1 MELSNAI
8 KETINQFGTNVL
20 PTRQFVN
27 LLDDIGGF
35 KDEPAASKKV
45 MKGLLD
51 SGFGELLYKLSEE
64 RDGNW
69 QNSVRK
75 CVGNYAA
82 KSGYKDELINKV
94 AAQLLYSVGLI
105 DELPNKDNSAQTTTT
120 TTPKHRIK
128 DPKELLYTLK
138 QEYITALS
146 ELLTIT
152 TDEYGH
158 KYGYYS
164 TEANTQLYVI
174 DAKIRLIA
182 KEVGESNIDS
192 WLKVEKSTVEN
203 KNRPT
208 PAQLKQAL
216 DDLMSTLERDYK
228 ALMEKSHIVEDDE
241 FGLKSAK
248 FVPNAV
254 SDLRLIERKII
265 IIGNRRKE
273 DRQFWIDKTKSD
285 FLASKS
291 SPASARNGVLDQLK
305 NDYLSQLSE
314 LDRSTKS
321 HEIDFADTALK
332 DTRRKIINLGG
343 LLGKNME
350 QWCDSQNDKL
360 SKERELRAA
369 KRKNRNVI
377 ISAVAGV
384 ALIIGGW
391 QGISYTSSADARA
404 AYETTMASANSEYA
418 QGNYVVALDLFQK
431 AENDYNASYSAAS
444 YKGDAHTKAVETTD
458 KILTDWEA
466 EVRPLLQSKKIAQAK
481 LLTLA
486 LPANLVLEG
495 NSEQNF
501 KSLSEQ
507 IDNNLAIRASEIV
520 DELLNDIY
528 THQGKLS
535 ESGKSELDEMI
546 KVVPD
551 NYWLNF
557 IKEKVK

>member
-8 KETINQFGTNVL
+8 KDIISRFGTKVL

-27 LLDDIGGF
+27 LLDDVGGF

-51 SGFGELLYKLSEE
+51 SGFGELLYRLSEKK
-64 RDGNW
+64 DGNW
-69 QNSVRK
+69 QNSIRK
-75 CVGNYAA
+75 SVGDYAA
-82 KSGYKDELINKV
+82 KSGYKDELINRI

-105 DELPNKDNSAQTTTT
+105 DELPKIENSAKAKS
-120 TTPKHRIK
+120 TTPKQRIK
-128 DPKELLYTLK
+128 DSKELLYALK

-164 TEANTQLYVI
+164 TEANTRLYVI

-182 KEVGESNIDS
+182 KEVGDTNIDS
-192 WLKVEKSTVEN
+192 WLKVEKSKVEN

-208 PAQLKQAL
+208 PAQLRQAL
-216 DDLMSTLERDYK
+216 DDLMSTLDRDYK
-228 ALMEKSHIVEDDE
+228 ALMEKGHIVEDDE

-248 FVPNAV
+248 FAPNVV
-254 SDLRLIERKII
+254 SDLRSIERKII
-265 IIGNRRKE
+265 IIGNKRKE
-273 DRQFWIDKTKSD
+273 DRQSWIDKTKSD

-305 NDYLSQLSE
+305 NDYLSRLSE

-321 HEIDFADTALK
+321 GDIDFSDSTLK
-332 DTRRKIINLGG
+332 DTRRKLINLGS

-350 QWCDSQNDKL
+350 QWCNTENDKL
-360 SKERELRAA
+360 SKDREARAS
-369 KRKNRNVI
+369 KRKKRNTIV
-377 ISAVAGV
+377 SAVAGV
-384 ALIIGGW
+384 ALLIGGW

-404 AYETTMASANSEYA
+404 AYETTMASAKAEYA
-418 QGNYVVALDLFQK
+418 QGDYIAALDLFQK
-431 AENDYNASYSAAS
+431 AENDYDASYSSSS
-444 YKGDAHTKAVETTD
+444 YKGEAHAKAVETSD
-458 KILTDWEA
+458 KIIANWE
-466 EVRPLLQSKKIAQAK
+466 EKVSPLLQSKKVAQAK

-495 NSEQNF
+495 NSEQTF

-507 IDNNLAIRASEIV
+507 IDSDLATRTTEMV

-535 ESGKSELDEMI
+535 EAGKAELDEMI

-557 IKEKVK
+557 IKEKAK

>member
-8 KETINQFGTNVL
+8 KDIISRFGTKVL

-27 LLDDIGGF
+27 LLDDVGGF

-51 SGFGELLYKLSEE
+51 SGFGELLYRLSEKK
-64 RDGNW
+64 DGNW
-69 QNSVRK
+69 QNSIRK
-75 CVGNYAA
+75 SVGDYAA
-82 KSGYKDELINKV
+82 KSGYKDELINRI

-105 DELPNKDNSAQTTTT
+105 DELPKIENSAKAKT
-120 TTPKHRIK
+120 TTPKQRIK
-128 DPKELLYTLK
+128 DSKELLYALK

-164 TEANTQLYVI
+164 TEANTRLYVI

-182 KEVGESNIDS
+182 KEVGDTNIDS
-192 WLKVEKSTVEN
+192 WLKVEKSKVEY

-208 PAQLKQAL
+208 PAQLRQAL

-228 ALMEKSHIVEDDE
+228 ALMEKGHIVEDDE

-248 FVPNAV
+248 FAPNVV
-254 SDLRLIERKII
+254 SDLRSIERKII
-265 IIGNRRKE
+265 IIGNKRKE
-273 DRQFWIDKTKSD
+273 DRQSWIDKTKSD

-305 NDYLSQLSE
+305 NDYLSRLSK

-321 HEIDFADTALK
+321 GDIDFSDSTLK
-332 DTRRKIINLGG
+332 DTRRKLINLGS

-350 QWCDSQNDKL
+350 RWCDTENDKL
-360 SKERELRAA
+360 LKDREVRAS
-369 KRKNRNVI
+369 KRKKRNTIV
-377 ISAVAGV
+377 SAVAGV
-384 ALIIGGW
+384 ALLIGGW

-404 AYETTMASANSEYA
+404 AYEATMASAKAEYA
-418 QGNYVVALDLFQK
+418 QGDYIAALDLFQK
-431 AENDYNASYSAAS
+431 AENDYDASYSSSS
-444 YKGDAHTKAVETTD
+444 YKGEAHAKAVETSD
-458 KILTDWEA
+458 KIIANWE
-466 EVRPLLQSKKIAQAK
+466 EKVSPLLQSKKVAQAK

-495 NSEQNF
+495 NSEQTF

-507 IDNNLAIRASEIV
+507 IDSDLATRTTEMV

-535 ESGKSELDEMI
+535 EAGKAELDEMI

-557 IKEKVK
+557 IKEKAK

>member
-8 KETINQFGTNVL
+8 KDIISRFGTQVL

-51 SGFGELLYKLSEE
+51 SGFGELLYRLSEKK
-64 RDGNW
+64 DGNW
-69 QNSVRK
+69 QNSIRKSVRD
-75 CVGNYAA
+75 YAA
-82 KSGYKDELINKV
+82 KSGYKDELINRI

-105 DELPNKDNSAQTTTT
+105 DELPKIENSAKENS
-120 TTPKHRIK
+120 TTPKQRIK

-146 ELLTIT
+146 ELLIIT

-164 TEANTQLYVI
+164 TEANTRLYVI

-182 KEVGESNIDS
+182 KEVGDTNIDS
-192 WLKVEKSTVEN
+192 WLKAEKSKVEN

-208 PAQLKQAL
+208 PAQLRQAL
-216 DDLMSTLERDYK
+216 DDLMSTLERDFK
-228 ALMEKSHIVEDDE
+228 ALMEKGHIVEDDE

-248 FVPNAV
+248 FAPNVV
-254 SDLRLIERKII
+254 SDLRSIERRII
-265 IIGNRRKE
+265 IIGNKRKE
-273 DRQFWIDKTKSD
+273 DRQSWIDKTKSD

-291 SPASARNGVLDQLK
+291 SPASARYGVLDQLK
-305 NDYLSQLSE
+305 NDYLSRLSE
-314 LDRSTKS
+314 LDHSTKS
-321 HEIDFADTALK
+321 GDIDFSDSTLK
-332 DTRRKIINLGG
+332 DTRRKLINLGS

-350 QWCDSQNDKL
+350 QWCDTENDKL
-360 SKERELRAA
+360 SKDREIGAS
-369 KRKNRNVI
+369 KRKKRNTIV
-377 ISAVAGV
+377 SAVAGV
-384 ALIIGGW
+384 ALLIGGW

-404 AYETTMASANSEYA
+404 AYEATMASAKAEYA
-418 QGNYVVALDLFQK
+418 QGDYIAALDLFQK
-431 AENDYNASYSAAS
+431 AENDYDASYSSSS
-444 YKGDAHTKAVETTD
+444 YKREAHAKAVEASD
-458 KILTDWEA
+458 KIIANWE
-466 EVRPLLQSKKIAQAK
+466 EKVSPLLQSKKFAQAK

-495 NSEQNF
+495 NSEQTF

-507 IDNNLAIRASEIV
+507 IDSNLATRTTEMV

-535 ESGKSELDEMI
+535 EARKAELDEMI

-557 IKEKVK
+557 IKEKAK

>member
-8 KETINQFGTNVL
+8 KDIISRFGTKIL

-27 LLDDIGGF
+27 LLDDVGGF

-51 SGFGELLYKLSEE
+51 SGFGELLYRLSEKK
-64 RDGNW
+64 DGNW
-69 QNSVRK
+69 QNSIRK
-75 CVGNYAA
+75 SVGDYAA
-82 KSGYKDELINKV
+82 KSGYKDELINRI

-105 DELPNKDNSAQTTTT
+105 DELPKIENSAKTKS
-120 TTPKHRIK
+120 TTPKQRIK
-128 DPKELLYTLK
+128 DPKELLYALK

-146 ELLTIT
+146 ELITIT

-164 TEANTQLYVI
+164 TEANTRLYVI

-182 KEVGESNIDS
+182 KEVEDTNIDS
-192 WLKVEKSTVEN
+192 WLKVEKSKVEN

-228 ALMEKSHIVEDDE
+228 ALMEKGHIVEDDE

-248 FVPNAV
+248 FTPNVV
-254 SDLRLIERKII
+254 SDLRSVEKKII
-265 IIGNRRKE
+265 VIGNKRKE
-273 DRQFWIDKTKSD
+273 NRQSWIDKTKSD

-305 NDYLSQLSE
+305 NDYLSRLSE

-321 HEIDFADTALK
+321 GEIDFSDSTLK
-332 DTRRKIINLGG
+332 DTRRKLINLGS

-350 QWCDSQNDKL
+350 QWCNAENDKL
-360 SKERELRAA
+360 SRDREVRAS
-369 KRKNRNVI
+369 KRKKRNVVV
-377 ISAVAGV
+377 SAVAGV
-384 ALIIGGW
+384 ALLIGGW

-404 AYETTMASANSEYA
+404 AYETTMASAKAEYA
-418 QGNYVVALDLFQK
+418 QGNYTAALDLFLK
-431 AENDYNASYSAAS
+431 AENDYDASYSSSS
-444 YKGDAHTKAVETTD
+444 YKGEAHAKAVETSD
-458 KILTDWEA
+458 KIIANWE
-466 EVRPLLQSKKIAQAK
+466 EKVRPLLQSKKVAQAK
-481 LLTLA
+481 ALTLA
-486 LPANLVLEG
+486 LPTNLVLDG
-495 NSEQNF
+495 NSEQVF
-501 KSLSEQ
+501 KSISEQ
-507 IDNNLAIRASEIV
+507 IDSDLATRTTEMV
-520 DELLNDIY
+520 NELLNDIY

-535 ESGKSELDEMI
+535 EAGKAELDEMI

-557 IKEKVK
+557 IKEKTK

>member
-8 KETINQFGTNVL
+8 KDIIDRFGTKVL

-27 LLDDIGGF
+27 LLDDVGGF

-51 SGFGELLYKLSEE
+51 SGFGDLLYKLSEKK
-64 RDGNW
+64 DGNW

-75 CVGNYAA
+75 CVGDYAT
-82 KSGYKDELINKV
+82 KSGYKDELINKI

-105 DELPNKDNSAQTTTT
+105 DELPKIDNSVQNKS

-128 DPKELLYTLK
+128 DPKELLYSLK
-138 QEYITALS
+138 QEYMTALS

-164 TEANTQLYVI
+164 TVANTRLYVI

-192 WLKVEKSTVEN
+192 WLKIEKSKVEN

-228 ALMEKSHIVEDDE
+228 ALMEKGHIIEDDE

-248 FVPNAV
+248 FAPNAV
-254 SDLRLIERKII
+254 ADLRSIENKII
-265 IIGNRRKE
+265 IIGNKRKE
-273 DRQFWIDKTKSD
+273 DRQSWIDKTKSD

-291 SPASARNGVLDQLK
+291 SPISARNGVLDQLK
-305 NDYLSQLSE
+305 NDYLSRLSE
-314 LDRSTKS
+314 LDSITKS
-321 HEIDFADTALK
+321 GEIDFSDTALK
-332 DTRRKIINLGG
+332 DTRRKLINLGS

-350 QWCDSQNDKL
+350 QWCNSENDKL

-369 KRKNRNVI
+369 KRKKRNVI
-377 ISAVAGV
+377 VSAVAGV
-384 ALIIGGW
+384 ALLIGGW

-404 AYETTMASANSEYA
+404 AYESTMASANSEYS
-418 QGNYVVALDLFQK
+418 QGNYVAALDLFQK
-431 AENDYNASYSAAS
+431 AENDYNASYSAS
-444 YKGDAHTKAVETTD
+444 IYKGDAHARAVETTD

-466 EVRPLLQSKKIAQAK
+466 KVRPLLQSKKVAQAK

-507 IDNNLAIRASEIV
+507 IDNDLAIRTSEIV

-557 IKEKVK
+557 IKEKAK

>member
-8 KETINQFGTNVL
+8 KDIISRFGTKVL

-51 SGFGELLYKLSEE
+51 SGFGELLYKLSEK

-75 CVGNYAA
+75 CVGDYAA
-82 KSGYKDELINKV
+82 KSGYKDELINKIAV
-94 AAQLLYSVGLI
+94 QLLYSVGLI
-105 DELPNKDNSAQTTTT
+105 DELPKMENSVQNRP

-128 DPKELLYTLK
+128 DPKELLYALK

-164 TEANTQLYVI
+164 TEANTRLYVI

-192 WLKVEKSTVEN
+192 WLTVEKSKVEQ

-228 ALMEKSHIVEDDE
+228 ALMEKGHIIEDDE

-248 FVPNAV
+248 FAPNVV
-254 SDLRLIERKII
+254 SDLRSIEKKII
-265 IIGNRRKE
+265 IIGNKRKE
-273 DRQFWIDKTKSD
+273 DRQSWIDKTKSD

-305 NDYLSQLSE
+305 NDYLSRLSE
-314 LDRSTKS
+314 LDHTIKS
-321 HEIDFADTALK
+321 GEIDFSDTALK
-332 DTRRKIINLGG
+332 DTRRKLINLGS

-350 QWCDSQNDKL
+350 QWCDNENDKL
-360 SKERELRAA
+360 SKERELRAS
-369 KRKNRNVI
+369 KRKKRNTIV
-377 ISAVAGV
+377 SAVAGV
-384 ALIIGGW
+384 ALLIGGW
-391 QGISYTSSADARA
+391 QGISYTSSADARE
-404 AYETTMASANSEYA
+404 AYETTMASANAEFA
-418 QGNYVVALDLFQK
+418 HGNYVAALDLFQK
-431 AENDYNASYSAAS
+431 AENDYDASYSSSS
-444 YKGDAHTKAVETTD
+444 YKAEAHAKAVETSD
-458 KILTDWEA
+458 KIIANWE
-466 EVRPLLQSKKIAQAK
+466 EKVRPLLQSKKVAQAK
-481 LLTLA
+481 TLTLA
-486 LPANLVLEG
+486 LPANLVLDG
-495 NSEQNF
+495 NSEQVF

-507 IDNNLAIRASEIV
+507 IDTDLATRTTEIV

-528 THQGKLS
+528 THQGTLS
-535 ESGKSELDEMI
+535 EAGKSELDEMI

-557 IKEKVK
+557 IKEKAK

>member
-8 KETINQFGTNVL
+8 KDIISRFGTKVL

-27 LLDDIGGF
+27 LLDDVGGF

-51 SGFGELLYKLSEE
+51 SGFGELLYRLSEKK
-64 RDGNW
+64 DGNW
-69 QNSVRK
+69 QNSIRKSVRD
-75 CVGNYAA
+75 YAA
-82 KSGYKDELINKV
+82 KSGYKDELINRI

-105 DELPNKDNSAQTTTT
+105 DELPKIENSAKAKS
-120 TTPKHRIK
+120 TTPKQRIK
-128 DPKELLYTLK
+128 DSKELLYALK

-164 TEANTQLYVI
+164 TEANTRLYVI

-182 KEVGESNIDS
+182 KEVGDTNIDS
-192 WLKVEKSTVEN
+192 WLKAEKSKVEN

-208 PAQLKQAL
+208 PAQLRQAL

-228 ALMEKSHIVEDDE
+228 ALMEKGHIVEDDE

-248 FVPNAV
+248 FAPNVV
-254 SDLRLIERKII
+254 SDLRSIESKII
-265 IIGNRRKE
+265 IIGNKRKE
-273 DRQFWIDKTKSD
+273 DRQSWIDKTKSD

-305 NDYLSQLSE
+305 NDYLSRLSE

-321 HEIDFADTALK
+321 GDIDFSDSTLK
-332 DTRRKIINLGG
+332 DTRRKLINLGS

-350 QWCDSQNDKL
+350 QWCNAENNKL
-360 SKERELRAA
+360 SKDREVRAS
-369 KRKNRNVI
+369 KRKKRNTIV
-377 ISAVAGV
+377 SAVAGV
-384 ALIIGGW
+384 ALLIGGW
-391 QGISYTSSADARA
+391 QGISYTSSAGARA
-404 AYETTMASANSEYA
+404 AYEATMASAKAEYT
-418 QGNYVVALDLFQK
+418 QGNYIAALDLFQK
-431 AENDYNASYSAAS
+431 AENDYDASYSSSS
-444 YKGDAHTKAVETTD
+444 YKGEAHAKAVETSD
-458 KILTDWEA
+458 KIIANWE
-466 EVRPLLQSKKIAQAK
+466 EKVRPLLQSKKVAQAK
-481 LLTLA
+481 VLTLA
-486 LPANLVLEG
+486 LPANLVIEG
-495 NSEQNF
+495 NSEQTF

-507 IDNNLAIRASEIV
+507 IDSDLATRTTEMV

-535 ESGKSELDEMI
+535 EAGKAELDEMI

-557 IKEKVK
+557 IKEKAK

>member
-8 KETINQFGTNVL
+8 KDIINRFGTKVL

-27 LLDDIGGF
+27 LLDDVGGF

-51 SGFGELLYKLSEE
+51 SGFGELLYRLSEKK
-64 RDGNW
+64 DGNW
-69 QNSVRK
+69 QNSIRK
-75 CVGNYAA
+75 SVGDYAA
-82 KSGYKDELINKV
+82 KSGYKDELINRI

-105 DELPNKDNSAQTTTT
+105 DELPKIENSAKTKS
-120 TTPKHRIK
+120 TTPKQRIK
-128 DPKELLYTLK
+128 DPKELLYALK

-164 TEANTQLYVI
+164 TEANTRLYVI

-182 KEVGESNIDS
+182 KEVGDTNIDS
-192 WLKVEKSTVEN
+192 WLKVEKSKVEN

-228 ALMEKSHIVEDDE
+228 ALMEKGHIVEDDE

-248 FVPNAV
+248 FAPNVV
-254 SDLRLIERKII
+254 SDLRSVEKKII
-265 IIGNRRKE
+265 IIGNKRKE
-273 DRQFWIDKTKSD
+273 NRQSWIDKTKSD

-305 NDYLSQLSE
+305 NDYLSRLSE

-321 HEIDFADTALK
+321 GEIDFSDSTLK
-332 DTRRKIINLGG
+332 DTRRKLINLGS

-350 QWCDSQNDKL
+350 QWCNAENDKL
-360 SKERELRAA
+360 SKERELRAS
-369 KRKNRNVI
+369 KRKKKNVI
-377 ISAVAGV
+377 VSAVAGV
-384 ALIIGGW
+384 ALLIGGW
-391 QGISYTSSADARA
+391 QGVSYTSSADAREV
-404 AYETTMASANSEYA
+404 YETTMASANAEYA
-418 QGNYVVALDLFQK
+418 QGNYIAALNLFQK
-431 AENDYNASYSAAS
+431 AENDYNASYSASS
-444 YKGDAHTKAVETTD
+444 YKGEAHAKAVETSD
-458 KILTDWEA
+458 KIIANWE
-466 EVRPLLQSKKIAQAK
+466 EKVRPLLQSKKVAQAK
-481 LLTLA
+481 ALTLA
-486 LPANLVLEG
+486 LPTNLVLDG
-495 NSEQNF
+495 NSEQVF
-501 KSLSEQ
+501 KSISEQ
-507 IDNNLAIRASEIV
+507 IDSDLVTRTTEMV

-535 ESGKSELDEMI
+535 EAGKAELDEMI

-557 IKEKVK
+557 IKEKAK

>member
-1 MELSNAI
+1 MGLSNAI
-8 KETINQFGTNVL
+8 KDIITRFGTKVL

-27 LLDDIGGF
+27 LLDDVGGF

-51 SGFGELLYKLSEE
+51 SGFGELLYRLSEKK
-64 RDGNW
+64 DGNW
-69 QNSVRK
+69 QNSIRK
-75 CVGNYAA
+75 SVGDYAA
-82 KSGYKDELINKV
+82 QSGYKDELINRI

-105 DELPNKDNSAQTTTT
+105 DELPNIENSAKTKS
-120 TTPKHRIK
+120 TTPKQRIK
-128 DPKELLYTLK
+128 DPKELLYALK

-164 TEANTQLYVI
+164 TEANTRLYVI

-182 KEVGESNIDS
+182 KEVGDTNIDS
-192 WLKVEKSTVEN
+192 WLKVEKSKVEN

-208 PAQLKQAL
+208 PAQLRQAL

-228 ALMEKSHIVEDDE
+228 ALMEKGHIVEDDE

-248 FVPNAV
+248 FAPNVV
-254 SDLRLIERKII
+254 SDLRSIERKII
-265 IIGNRRKE
+265 IIGNKREE
-273 DRQFWIDKTKSD
+273 DRQTWIDKTKSD

-305 NDYLSQLSE
+305 NDYLSRLSE

-321 HEIDFADTALK
+321 GDIDLSDSTLK
-332 DTRRKIINLGG
+332 DTRRKLINLGL

-350 QWCDSQNDKL
+350 QWCNTENDKL
-360 SKERELRAA
+360 SKDREARAS
-369 KRKNRNVI
+369 KRKKRNTIV
-377 ISAVAGV
+377 SAVAGV
-384 ALIIGGW
+384 ALLIGSW

-404 AYETTMASANSEYA
+404 AYETTMASAKAEYA
-418 QGNYVVALDLFQK
+418 QGNYIAALDLFQK
-431 AENDYNASYSAAS
+431 AENNYDASYSS
-444 YKGDAHTKAVETTD
+444 SSFKGEAHAKAVETSD
-458 KILTDWEA
+458 KIIANWE
-466 EVRPLLQSKKIAQAK
+466 ENVRPLLQSKKVAQAK
-481 LLTLA
+481 TLTLA
-486 LPANLVLEG
+486 LPANLVLDG
-495 NSEQNF
+495 NSERTF

-507 IDNNLAIRASEIV
+507 IDSDLAARTIEIV

-535 ESGKSELDEMI
+535 EAGKAELDEML
-546 KVVPD
+546 KVVPN

-557 IKEKVK
+557 IKEKAK

>member
-1 MELSNAI
+1 MELNNAI
-8 KETINQFGTNVL
+8 KDIISRFGTKVL

-27 LLDDIGGF
+27 LLDDVGGF

-51 SGFGELLYKLSEE
+51 SGFGELLYRLSEKK
-64 RDGNW
+64 DGNW
-69 QNSVRK
+69 QNSIRK
-75 CVGNYAA
+75 SVGDYAA
-82 KSGYKDELINKV
+82 KSGYKDELINRI

-105 DELPNKDNSAQTTTT
+105 DELPKIENSAKTKS
-120 TTPKHRIK
+120 TTPKQRIK
-128 DPKELLYTLK
+128 DPKELLYALK

-164 TEANTQLYVI
+164 TEANTRLYVI

-182 KEVGESNIDS
+182 KEVGDTNIDS
-192 WLKVEKSTVEN
+192 WLRVEKSKVEN

-228 ALMEKSHIVEDDE
+228 ALMEKGHIVEDDE

-248 FVPNAV
+248 FAPNVV
-254 SDLRLIERKII
+254 SDLRSVEKKII
-265 IIGNRRKE
+265 IIGNKRKE
-273 DRQFWIDKTKSD
+273 NRQSWIDKTKSD

-291 SPASARNGVLDQLK
+291 SPVSARNGVLDQLK
-305 NDYLSQLSE
+305 NDYLSRLSE

-321 HEIDFADTALK
+321 GEIDFSDSTLK
-332 DTRRKIINLGG
+332 DTRRKLINLGS

-350 QWCDSQNDKL
+350 QWCNAENDKL
-360 SKERELRAA
+360 SKDREVRAS
-369 KRKNRNVI
+369 KRKKRNVVV
-377 ISAVAGV
+377 SAVAGV
-384 ALIIGGW
+384 ALLIGGW
-391 QGISYTSSADARA
+391 QGISYMSSADARA
-404 AYETTMASANSEYA
+404 AYETTMASAKAEYA
-418 QGNYVVALDLFQK
+418 QGNYIAALDLFQK
-431 AENDYNASYSAAS
+431 AENDYDASYSSSS
-444 YKGDAHTKAVETTD
+444 YKGEAHSKAVETSD
-458 KILTDWEA
+458 KIIANWE
-466 EVRPLLQSKKIAQAK
+466 EKVRPLLQSKKVAQAK
-481 LLTLA
+481 ALTLA
-486 LPANLVLEG
+486 LPANLVLDG
-495 NSEQNF
+495 NSEQVF
-501 KSLSEQ
+501 KSISEQ
-507 IDNNLAIRASEIV
+507 IDSDLATRTTEMV

-535 ESGKSELDEMI
+535 EAGKAELDEMI

-557 IKEKVK
+557 IKEKAK

>member
-8 KETINQFGTNVL
+8 KDIISRFGTKVL

-27 LLDDIGGF
+27 LLDDVGGF

-51 SGFGELLYKLSEE
+51 SGFGELLFRLSEKK
-64 RDGNW
+64 DGNW
-69 QNSVRK
+69 QNSIRK
-75 CVGNYAA
+75 SVGDYAA
-82 KSGYKDELINKV
+82 KSGYKDELINRI

-105 DELPNKDNSAQTTTT
+105 DELPKIENSAKTKSTS
-120 TTPKHRIK
+120 PKQRIK
-128 DPKELLYTLK
+128 DPKELLYALK

-164 TEANTQLYVI
+164 TEANTRLYVI

-182 KEVGESNIDS
+182 KEVGDTNIDS
-192 WLKVEKSTVEN
+192 WLKVEKSKVEN

-208 PAQLKQAL
+208 PVQLRQAL
-216 DDLMSTLERDYK
+216 DDLMSTLGRDYK
-228 ALMEKSHIVEDDE
+228 ALMEKGHIIEDDE

-248 FVPNAV
+248 FAPNVV
-254 SDLRLIERKII
+254 SDLRSIERKII
-265 IIGNRRKE
+265 IIGNKRKE
-273 DRQFWIDKTKSD
+273 DRQSWIDKTKSD

-305 NDYLSQLSE
+305 NDYLSRLSE

-321 HEIDFADTALK
+321 GDIDFSDSTLK
-332 DTRRKIINLGG
+332 DTRRKLINLGS

-350 QWCDSQNDKL
+350 QWCNDENDRL
-360 SKERELRAA
+360 SKDREVKAS
-369 KRKNRNVI
+369 KRKKRNVVV
-377 ISAVAGV
+377 SAVAGV
-384 ALIIGGW
+384 ALFIGGW

-404 AYETTMASANSEYA
+404 AYETTMASAKAEYA
-418 QGNYVVALDLFQK
+418 QGNYIAALDLFQK
-431 AENDYNASYSAAS
+431 AENDYDASYSSSS
-444 YKGDAHTKAVETTD
+444 YKGEAHAKAVETSD
-458 KILTDWEA
+458 KIIANWE
-466 EVRPLLQSKKIAQAK
+466 EKVRPLLQSKKVAQAK
-481 LLTLA
+481 ALTLA
-486 LPANLVLEG
+486 LPANLALDG
-495 NSEQNF
+495 SSEQVF
-501 KSLSEQ
+501 KSISEQ
-507 IDNNLAIRASEIV
+507 IDSDLATRTAEMV

-535 ESGKSELDEMI
+535 ETGKTELDEMI

-557 IKEKVK
+557 IKEKAK

>member
-8 KETINQFGTNVL
+8 KDIISRFGTKVL

-27 LLDDIGGF
+27 LLDDVGGF

-51 SGFGELLYKLSEE
+51 SGFGELLYRLSEKK
-64 RDGNW
+64 DGNW
-69 QNSVRK
+69 QNSIRK
-75 CVGNYAA
+75 SIGDYAA
-82 KSGYKDELINKV
+82 KSGYKDELINRI

-105 DELPNKDNSAQTTTT
+105 DELPKIENSAKTKS
-120 TTPKHRIK
+120 TTPKQRNK
-128 DPKELLYTLK
+128 DPKELLYALK
-138 QEYITALS
+138 QEYITTLS

-164 TEANTQLYVI
+164 TEANTRLYVI

-182 KEVGESNIDS
+182 KEVGDTNIDS
-192 WLKVEKSTVEN
+192 WLKAEKSKVEN

-208 PAQLKQAL
+208 PSQLRQAL

-228 ALMEKSHIVEDDE
+228 ALMEKGHIVEDDE

-248 FVPNAV
+248 FAPNVV
-254 SDLRLIERKII
+254 SDLRSIERKII
-265 IIGNRRKE
+265 IIGNKRKE
-273 DRQFWIDKTKSD
+273 DRQSWIDKTKSD

-305 NDYLSQLSE
+305 NDYLSRLSE

-321 HEIDFADTALK
+321 GDIDFSDSTLK
-332 DTRRKIINLGG
+332 DTRRKLINLGS

-350 QWCDSQNDKL
+350 QWRDTENDKL
-360 SKERELRAA
+360 SKDREVRAS
-369 KRKNRNVI
+369 KRKKRNTIV
-377 ISAVAGV
+377 SAVAGV
-384 ALIIGGW
+384 ALLIGGW

-404 AYETTMASANSEYA
+404 AYEATMASAKAEYA
-418 QGNYVVALDLFQK
+418 QGDYIAALDLFQK
-431 AENDYNASYSAAS
+431 AENDYDVSYSSSS
-444 YKGDAHTKAVETTD
+444 YKGEAHAKAVETSD
-458 KILTDWEA
+458 KIIANWE
-466 EVRPLLQSKKIAQAK
+466 EKVSPLLQSKKVAQAK

-495 NSEQNF
+495 NSEQTF

-507 IDNNLAIRASEIV
+507 IDSDLATRTTEMV

-535 ESGKSELDEMI
+535 EAGKAELDEMI

-557 IKEKVK
+557 IKEKAK

>member
-8 KETINQFGTNVL
+8 KDIISRFGTKVL

-51 SGFGELLYKLSEE
+51 SGFGELLYKLSEK

-75 CVGNYAA
+75 CVGDYAA
-82 KSGYKDELINKV
+82 KSGYKDELINKI
-94 AAQLLYSVGLI
+94 AAQLLYCVGLI
-105 DELPNKDNSAQTTTT
+105 DELPKIDNSVQNSP

-128 DPKELLYTLK
+128 DPKELLYALK

-164 TEANTQLYVI
+164 TEANTRLYVI

-192 WLKVEKSTVEN
+192 WLTVEKSKVEQ

-228 ALMEKSHIVEDDE
+228 ALMEKGHIVEDDE
-241 FGLKSAK
+241 FGLKSAR
-248 FVPNAV
+248 FAPNVV
-254 SDLRLIERKII
+254 SDLRSIERKII
-265 IIGNRRKE
+265 IIGNKRKE
-273 DRQFWIDKTKSD
+273 DRQSWIDKTKSD

-305 NDYLSQLSE
+305 NDYLSRLSE
-314 LDRSTKS
+314 LDHTIKS
-321 HEIDFADTALK
+321 GEIDFSDTVLK
-332 DTRRKIINLGG
+332 DTRRKLINLGS

-350 QWCDSQNDKL
+350 QWCDIENDKL
-360 SKERELRAA
+360 SKERELRAS
-369 KRKNRNVI
+369 KRKKRNTIV
-377 ISAVAGV
+377 SAVAGV
-384 ALIIGGW
+384 ALLIGGW
-391 QGISYTSSADARA
+391 QGISYTSSADARE
-404 AYETTMASANSEYA
+404 AYETTIASANAEFA
-418 QGNYVVALDLFQK
+418 HGNFVAALDLFQK
-431 AENDYNASYSAAS
+431 AENDYDASYSSSS
-444 YKGDAHTKAVETTD
+444 YKAEAHAKAVETSD
-458 KILTDWEA
+458 KIIANWE
-466 EVRPLLQSKKIAQAK
+466 EKVRPLLQSKKVAQAK
-481 LLTLA
+481 TLTLA
-486 LPANLVLEG
+486 LPANLVLDG
-495 NSEQNF
+495 NSEQVF

-507 IDNNLAIRASEIV
+507 LDTDLATRTTEIV

-535 ESGKSELDEMI
+535 EAGESELDEMI
-546 KVVPD
+546 KVIPD

-557 IKEKVK
+557 IKEKAK

>member
-8 KETINQFGTNVL
+8 KDIISRFGTKVL

-27 LLDDIGGF
+27 LLDDVGGF

-51 SGFGELLYKLSEE
+51 SGFGELLCRLSEKK
-64 RDGNW
+64 DGNW
-69 QNSVRK
+69 QNSIRK
-75 CVGNYAA
+75 SVGDYAA
-82 KSGYKDELINKV
+82 KSGYKDELINRI
-94 AAQLLYSVGLI
+94 AAQLLYSIGLI
-105 DELPNKDNSAQTTTT
+105 DELPKIENSAKTKS
-120 TTPKHRIK
+120 TTPKQRIK
-128 DPKELLYTLK
+128 DPKELLYALK

-152 TDEYGH
+152 TDAYGH

-164 TEANTQLYVI
+164 TEANTRLYVI

-182 KEVGESNIDS
+182 KEVGDTNIDS
-192 WLKVEKSTVEN
+192 WLKVEKSKVEN
-203 KNRPT
+203 KNKPT
-208 PAQLKQAL
+208 PAQLRQAL
-216 DDLMSTLERDYK
+216 DDLMSTLERDYR
-228 ALMEKSHIVEDDE
+228 ALMEKGHIVEDDE

-248 FVPNAV
+248 FAPNVV
-254 SDLRLIERKII
+254 SDLRSIERKII
-265 IIGNRRKE
+265 IIGNKRKE
-273 DRQFWIDKTKSD
+273 DRQSWIDKTKSD

-305 NDYLSQLSE
+305 NDYLSRLSE

-321 HEIDFADTALK
+321 GDIDFSDSTLK
-332 DTRRKIINLGG
+332 DTRRKLINLGS

-350 QWCDSQNDKL
+350 QWCDTENDKL
-360 SKERELRAA
+360 SKDREVRAS
-369 KRKNRNVI
+369 KRKKRNTIV
-377 ISAVAGV
+377 SAVAGV
-384 ALIIGGW
+384 ALLIGGW

-404 AYETTMASANSEYA
+404 AYEATMASAKAEYA
-418 QGNYVVALDLFQK
+418 QGDYIAALDLFQK
-431 AENDYNASYSAAS
+431 AENDYDASYSSSS
-444 YKGDAHTKAVETTD
+444 YKGEAHAKAVETSD
-458 KILTDWEA
+458 KIIANWE
-466 EVRPLLQSKKIAQAK
+466 EKVSPLLQSKKVAQAK

-495 NSEQNF
+495 NSEQTF

-507 IDNNLAIRASEIV
+507 IDSDLATRTTEMV

-535 ESGKSELDEMI
+535 EAGKAELDEMI

-557 IKEKVK
+557 IKEKAK

>member
-8 KETINQFGTNVL
+8 KDIISRFGTKVL

-51 SGFGELLYKLSEE
+51 SGFGELLYKLSEK

-75 CVGNYAA
+75 CVGDYAA
-82 KSGYKDELINKV
+82 TSGYKDELINKI

-105 DELPNKDNSAQTTTT
+105 DELPKIDNSVQNKS

-128 DPKELLYTLK
+128 DPKELLYALK

-164 TEANTQLYVI
+164 TEANTRLYVI
-174 DAKIRLIA
+174 EAKIRLIA
-182 KEVGESNIDS
+182 KEVGDSSIDS
-192 WLKVEKSTVEN
+192 WLKIEKSKVEN
-203 KNRPT
+203 KNRPSS
-208 PAQLKQAL
+208 AQIKQAL

-228 ALMEKSHIVEDDE
+228 ALMEKGHVVEDDE

-248 FVPNAV
+248 FAPNTIA
-254 SDLRLIERKII
+254 DLRSIENKII
-265 IIGNRRKE
+265 IIGNKRKE
-273 DRQFWIDKTKSD
+273 DRQSWIDKTKSD

-305 NDYLSQLSE
+305 NDYLSRLSE
-314 LDRSTKS
+314 LDNTTKS
-321 HEIDFADTALK
+321 GEIDYSDTVLK
-332 DTRRKIINLGG
+332 DTRRKLINLGS

-350 QWCDSQNDKL
+350 QWCNSENDKL
-360 SKERELRAA
+360 TKERELRAA
-369 KRKNRNVI
+369 KRKKRTVI
-377 ISAVAGV
+377 VSAVAGV
-384 ALIIGGW
+384 ALLIGGW

-418 QGNYVVALDLFQK
+418 QGNYVAALDLFQK
-431 AENDYNASYSAAS
+431 AENDYNASYSASS
-444 YKGDAHTKAVETTD
+444 YRGHAHARAVETTD

-466 EVRPLLQSKKIAQAK
+466 KVRPLLQSKKVAQAK
-481 LLTLA
+481 LLTLS

-507 IDNNLAIRASEIV
+507 IDNDLAIRTSEIV

-535 ESGKSELDEMI
+535 EQGKSELDEMI

-557 IKEKVK
+557 IKEKAK

>member
-1 MELSNAI
+1 MKLSNAI
-8 KETINQFGTNVL
+8 KDIISRFGTKVL

-27 LLDDIGGF
+27 LLDDVGGF

-51 SGFGELLYKLSEE
+51 SGFGELLFRLSEKK
-64 RDGNW
+64 DGNW
-69 QNSVRK
+69 QNSIRK
-75 CVGNYAA
+75 SVGDYAA
-82 KSGYKDELINKV
+82 KSGYKDELINRI

-105 DELPNKDNSAQTTTT
+105 DELPKIENSAKTKSTS
-120 TTPKHRIK
+120 PKQRIK
-128 DPKELLYTLK
+128 DPKELLYALK

-164 TEANTQLYVI
+164 TEANTRLYVI

-182 KEVGESNIDS
+182 KEVRDTNIDS
-192 WLKVEKSTVEN
+192 WLKVEKSKVEN

-208 PAQLKQAL
+208 PVQLRQAL
-216 DDLMSTLERDYK
+216 DDLMSTLGRNYK
-228 ALMEKSHIVEDDE
+228 ALMEKGHIIEDDE

-248 FVPNAV
+248 FAPNVV
-254 SDLRLIERKII
+254 SDLRSIERKII
-265 IIGNRRKE
+265 IIGNKRKE
-273 DRQFWIDKTKSD
+273 DRQSWIDKTKSD

-305 NDYLSQLSE
+305 NDYLSRLSE

-321 HEIDFADTALK
+321 GDIDFSDSTLK
-332 DTRRKIINLGG
+332 DTRRKLINLGS

-350 QWCDSQNDKL
+350 QWCNDENDRL
-360 SKERELRAA
+360 SKDREVRAS
-369 KRKNRNVI
+369 KRKKRNVVV
-377 ISAVAGV
+377 SAVAGV
-384 ALIIGGW
+384 ALLIGGW

-404 AYETTMASANSEYA
+404 AYETTMASAKAEYA
-418 QGNYVVALDLFQK
+418 QGNYIAALDLFQK
-431 AENDYNASYSAAS
+431 AENDYDASYSSSS
-444 YKGDAHTKAVETTD
+444 YKGEAHAKAFETSD
-458 KILTDWEA
+458 KIIANWE
-466 EVRPLLQSKKIAQAK
+466 EKVRPLLQSKKVAQAK
-481 LLTLA
+481 ALTLA
-486 LPANLVLEG
+486 LPANLALDG
-495 NSEQNF
+495 SSEQVF
-501 KSLSEQ
+501 KSISEQ
-507 IDNNLAIRASEIV
+507 IDSDLATRTTEMV

-535 ESGKSELDEMI
+535 ETGKTELDEMI

-557 IKEKVK
+557 IKEKTK

>member
-8 KETINQFGTNVL
+8 KDIIDRFGTKVL

-51 SGFGELLYKLSEE
+51 SGFGELLYKLAEK

-75 CVGNYAA
+75 CVGDYAA
-82 KSGYKDELINKV
+82 KSGYKDELINKI

-105 DELPNKDNSAQTTTT
+105 DELPKMDNSVQNRP

-128 DPKELLYTLK
+128 DPKELLYALK

-146 ELLTIT
+146 ELLTFT

-164 TEANTQLYVI
+164 TEANTRLYVI
-174 DAKIRLIA
+174 DSKIRLIA

-192 WLKVEKSTVEN
+192 WLTVEKSKVEQ

-228 ALMEKSHIVEDDE
+228 ALMEKGHIIEDDE

-248 FVPNAV
+248 FAPNVV
-254 SDLRLIERKII
+254 SDLRSIEKKII
-265 IIGNRRKE
+265 IIGNKRKE
-273 DRQFWIDKTKSD
+273 DRQSWIDKTKSD

-291 SPASARNGVLDQLK
+291 SPTSARNGVLDQLK
-305 NDYLSQLSE
+305 NDYLSRLSE
-314 LDRSTKS
+314 LDYTIKS
-321 HEIDFADTALK
+321 GEIDFSDTVLK
-332 DTRRKIINLGG
+332 DTRRKLINLGS

-350 QWCDSQNDKL
+350 QWCDIENDKL
-360 SKERELRAA
+360 SKERELRAS
-369 KRKNRNVI
+369 KRKKRNTIV
-377 ISAVAGV
+377 SAVAGV
-384 ALIIGGW
+384 ALLIGGW
-391 QGISYTSSADARA
+391 QGISYTSSADARE
-404 AYETTMASANSEYA
+404 AYEITMASANAELEH
-418 QGNYVVALDLFQK
+418 GNYVAALDLFQK
-431 AENDYNASYSAAS
+431 AENDYDASYLSSS
-444 YKGDAHTKAVETTD
+444 YKAEAHAKAVETSD
-458 KILTDWEA
+458 KIIANWE
-466 EVRPLLQSKKIAQAK
+466 EKVRPLLQSKKVAQAK
-481 LLTLA
+481 TLTLA
-486 LPANLVLEG
+486 LPANLVLDG
-495 NSEQNF
+495 NSEQVF

-507 IDNNLAIRASEIV
+507 IDTDLATRTTEIV

-535 ESGKSELDEMI
+535 EAGKSELDEMI

-557 IKEKVK
+557 IKEKAK

>member
-8 KETINQFGTNVL
+8 KDIINRFGTKVL

-27 LLDDIGGF
+27 LLDDVGGF

-51 SGFGELLYKLSEE
+51 SGFGELLYRLSEKK
-64 RDGNW
+64 DGNW
-69 QNSVRK
+69 QNSIRK
-75 CVGNYAA
+75 SVGDYAA
-82 KSGYKDELINKV
+82 KSGYKDELINRI

-105 DELPNKDNSAQTTTT
+105 DELPKIENSAKTKS
-120 TTPKHRIK
+120 TTPKQRIK
-128 DPKELLYTLK
+128 DPKELLYALK

-164 TEANTQLYVI
+164 TEANTRLYVI

-182 KEVGESNIDS
+182 KEVGDTNIDS
-192 WLKVEKSTVEN
+192 WLKVEKSKVEN

-228 ALMEKSHIVEDDE
+228 ALMEKGHIVEDDE

-248 FVPNAV
+248 FAPNVV
-254 SDLRLIERKII
+254 SDLRSVEKKII
-265 IIGNRRKE
+265 IIGNKRKE
-273 DRQFWIDKTKSD
+273 NRQSWIDKTKSD

-305 NDYLSQLSE
+305 NDYLSRLSE

-321 HEIDFADTALK
+321 GEIDFSDSTLK
-332 DTRRKIINLGG
+332 DTRRKLINLGS

-350 QWCDSQNDKL
+350 QWCNAENDKL
-360 SKERELRAA
+360 SKDREVRAS
-369 KRKNRNVI
+369 KRKKRNVVV
-377 ISAVAGV
+377 SAVAGV
-384 ALIIGGW
+384 ALLIGGW

-404 AYETTMASANSEYA
+404 SYETTMASAKAEYA
-418 QGNYVVALDLFQK
+418 QGNYTAALDLFQK
-431 AENDYNASYSAAS
+431 AENDYDASYSSSS
-444 YKGDAHTKAVETTD
+444 YKGEAHAKAVETSD
-458 KILTDWEA
+458 KIIANWE
-466 EVRPLLQSKKIAQAK
+466 EKVRPLLQSKKVAQAK
-481 LLTLA
+481 ALTLA
-486 LPANLVLEG
+486 LPTNLVLDG
-495 NSEQNF
+495 NSEQVF
-501 KSLSEQ
+501 KSISEQ
-507 IDNNLAIRASEIV
+507 IDSDLVTRTTEMV

-535 ESGKSELDEMI
+535 EAGKAELDEMI

-557 IKEKVK
+557 IKEKAK

>member
-8 KETINQFGTNVL
+8 KDIISRFGTKVL

-27 LLDDIGGF
+27 LLDDVGGF

-51 SGFGELLYKLSEE
+51 SGFGELLYRLSEKK
-64 RDGNW
+64 DGNW
-69 QNSVRK
+69 QNSIRK
-75 CVGNYAA
+75 SVGDYAA
-82 KSGYKDELINKV
+82 KSGYKDELINRI

-105 DELPNKDNSAQTTTT
+105 DELPKIENSAKAKS
-120 TTPKHRIK
+120 TTPKQRIK
-128 DPKELLYTLK
+128 DSKELLYALK

-164 TEANTQLYVI
+164 TEANTRLYVI

-182 KEVGESNIDS
+182 KEVGDTNIDS
-192 WLKVEKSTVEN
+192 WLKVEKSKVEN

-208 PAQLKQAL
+208 PAQLRQAL

-228 ALMEKSHIVEDDE
+228 ALMEKGHIVEDDE

-248 FVPNAV
+248 FAPNVV
-254 SDLRLIERKII
+254 SDLRSIERKII
-265 IIGNRRKE
+265 IIGNKRKE
-273 DRQFWIDKTKSD
+273 DRQSWIDKTKSD

-291 SPASARNGVLDQLK
+291 SPASASNGVLDQLK
-305 NDYLSQLSE
+305 NDYLSILSE

-321 HEIDFADTALK
+321 GDIDFSDSTLK
-332 DTRRKIINLGG
+332 DTRRKLINLGS

-350 QWCDSQNDKL
+350 QWCDTENDKL
-360 SKERELRAA
+360 SKDREVRAS
-369 KRKNRNVI
+369 KRKKRNTIV
-377 ISAVAGV
+377 SAVAGV
-384 ALIIGGW
+384 ALLIGGW
-391 QGISYTSSADARA
+391 QCISYTSSADARA
-404 AYETTMASANSEYA
+404 AYEATMASAKAEYA
-418 QGNYVVALDLFQK
+418 QGDYIAALDLFQK
-431 AENDYNASYSAAS
+431 AENDYDASYSSSS
-444 YKGDAHTKAVETTD
+444 YKGEAHAKAVETSD
-458 KILTDWEA
+458 KIIANWE
-466 EVRPLLQSKKIAQAK
+466 EKVSPLLQSKKVAQAK

-495 NSEQNF
+495 NSEQTF

-507 IDNNLAIRASEIV
+507 IDSDLATRTTEMV

-535 ESGKSELDEMI
+535 EAGKAELDEMI

-557 IKEKVK
+557 IKEKAK

>member
-8 KETINQFGTNVL
+8 KDIINRFGTKVL

-27 LLDDIGGF
+27 LLDDVGGF

-51 SGFGELLYKLSEE
+51 CGFGELLYRLSEKK
-64 RDGNW
+64 DGNW
-69 QNSVRK
+69 QNSIRK
-75 CVGNYAA
+75 SVGDYAA
-82 KSGYKDELINKV
+82 KSGYKDELINRI

-105 DELPNKDNSAQTTTT
+105 DELPKIENSAKTKS
-120 TTPKHRIK
+120 TTPKQRIK
-128 DPKELLYTLK
+128 DPKELLYALK
-138 QEYITALS
+138 QEYITTLS

-164 TEANTQLYVI
+164 TEANTRLYVI

-182 KEVGESNIDS
+182 KEVGDTNIDS
-192 WLKVEKSTVEN
+192 WLKVEKSKVEN

-228 ALMEKSHIVEDDE
+228 TLMEKGHIVEDDE

-248 FVPNAV
+248 FAPNVV
-254 SDLRLIERKII
+254 SDLRSVEKKII
-265 IIGNRRKE
+265 IIGNKRKE
-273 DRQFWIDKTKSD
+273 NRQSWIDKTKSD

-305 NDYLSQLSE
+305 NDYLSRLSE

-321 HEIDFADTALK
+321 GEIDFSDSTLK
-332 DTRRKIINLGG
+332 DTRRKLINLGS

-350 QWCDSQNDKL
+350 QWCNAENDKL
-360 SKERELRAA
+360 SKDREVRAS
-369 KRKNRNVI
+369 KRKKRNVVV
-377 ISAVAGV
+377 SAVAGV
-384 ALIIGGW
+384 ALLIGGW

-404 AYETTMASANSEYA
+404 AYETTMASAKAEYA
-418 QGNYVVALDLFQK
+418 QGNYTAALDLFQK
-431 AENDYNASYSAAS
+431 AENDYDASYSSSS
-444 YKGDAHTKAVETTD
+444 YKGEAHAKAVETSD
-458 KILTDWEA
+458 KIIANWE
-466 EVRPLLQSKKIAQAK
+466 EKVRPLLQSKKVAQAK
-481 LLTLA
+481 ALTLA
-486 LPANLVLEG
+486 LPTNLVLDG
-495 NSEQNF
+495 NSEQVF
-501 KSLSEQ
+501 KSISEQ
-507 IDNNLAIRASEIV
+507 IDSDLATRTTEMV

-535 ESGKSELDEMI
+535 EAGKAELDEMI

-557 IKEKVK
+557 IKEKAK

>member
-8 KETINQFGTNVL
+8 KDIISRFGTKVL

-27 LLDDIGGF
+27 LLDDVGGF

-51 SGFGELLYKLSEE
+51 SGFGELLYRLSEKK
-64 RDGNW
+64 DGNW
-69 QNSVRK
+69 QNSIRK
-75 CVGNYAA
+75 SVGDYAT
-82 KSGYKDELINKV
+82 KSGYKDELINRI

-105 DELPNKDNSAQTTTT
+105 DELPKIENSAKTKSTTA
-120 TTPKHRIK
+120 KQRIK
-128 DPKELLYTLK
+128 DPKELLYALK

-164 TEANTQLYVI
+164 TEANTRLYVI

-182 KEVGESNIDS
+182 KEVGDTNIDS
-192 WLKVEKSTVEN
+192 WLKVEKSKVEN

-228 ALMEKSHIVEDDE
+228 ALMEKGHIVEDDE
-241 FGLKSAK
+241 FGLKSAR
-248 FVPNAV
+248 FAPNVV
-254 SDLRLIERKII
+254 SDLRSIEQKII
-265 IIGNRRKE
+265 IIGNKRKE
-273 DRQFWIDKTKSD
+273 NRQSWIDKTKSD

-305 NDYLSQLSE
+305 NDYLSRLSE

-321 HEIDFADTALK
+321 GEIDFSDSTLK
-332 DTRRKIINLGG
+332 DTRRKLINLGS

-350 QWCDSQNDKL
+350 QWCNAENDKL
-360 SKERELRAA
+360 SKDREVRAS
-369 KRKNRNVI
+369 KRKKRNVVV
-377 ISAVAGV
+377 SAVAGV
-384 ALIIGGW
+384 ALLIGGW

-404 AYETTMASANSEYA
+404 AYETTMASAKAEYA
-418 QGNYVVALDLFQK
+418 QGNYTAALDLFQK
-431 AENDYNASYSAAS
+431 AENDYDASYSSSS
-444 YKGDAHTKAVETTD
+444 YKGEAHAKAVETSD
-458 KILTDWEA
+458 KIIANWE
-466 EVRPLLQSKKIAQAK
+466 EKVRPLLQSKKVAQAK
-481 LLTLA
+481 ALTLA
-486 LPANLVLEG
+486 LPTNLVLDG
-495 NSEQNF
+495 NSEQVF
-501 KSLSEQ
+501 KSISEQ
-507 IDNNLAIRASEIV
+507 IDSDLATRTTEMV

-535 ESGKSELDEMI
+535 EAGKAELDEMI

-557 IKEKVK
+557 IKEKAK

>member
-8 KETINQFGTNVL
+8 KDIISRFGTKIL

-51 SGFGELLYKLSEE
+51 SGFGELLYKLSEKK
-64 RDGNW
+64 DGNW

-75 CVGNYAA
+75 CVGDYAA
-82 KSGYKDELINKV
+82 KSGYKDELINKI

-105 DELPNKDNSAQTTTT
+105 DELPKIDNSVQNKS

-128 DPKELLYTLK
+128 DPKELLHSLK

-164 TEANTQLYVI
+164 TEANTRLYVI

-182 KEVGESNIDS
+182 KEVGDSSIDS
-192 WLKVEKSTVEN
+192 WLKIEKSKVEN
-203 KNRPT
+203 KNRPSS
-208 PAQLKQAL
+208 AQIKQAL

-228 ALMEKSHIVEDDE
+228 ALMEKGHVVEDDE

-248 FVPNAV
+248 FAPNTIA
-254 SDLRLIERKII
+254 DLRSIENKII
-265 IIGNRRKE
+265 IIGNKRKE
-273 DRQFWIDKTKSD
+273 DRQSWIDKTKSD

-305 NDYLSQLSE
+305 NDYLSRLSE
-314 LDRSTKS
+314 LDNTTKS
-321 HEIDFADTALK
+321 GEIDYSDTVLK
-332 DTRRKIINLGG
+332 DTRRKLINLGL

-350 QWCDSQNDKL
+350 QWCNSENDKL

-369 KRKNRNVI
+369 KRKKRNVI
-377 ISAVAGV
+377 VSAVAGV
-384 ALIIGGW
+384 ALLIGGW

-418 QGNYVVALDLFQK
+418 QGNYVAALDLFQK
-431 AENDYNASYSAAS
+431 AENEYNASYSAAS
-444 YKGDAHTKAVETTD
+444 YKGDAHAKAVETTD

-466 EVRPLLQSKKIAQAK
+466 KVRPLLQSKKVAQAK

-495 NSEQNF
+495 NSEQTF

-507 IDNNLAIRASEIV
+507 IDNDLAIRTSEIV

-557 IKEKVK
+557 IKEKAK

>member
-8 KETINQFGTNVL
+8 KDIISRFGTKVL

-27 LLDDIGGF
+27 LLDDVGGF

-51 SGFGELLYKLSEE
+51 SGFGELLYRLSEKK
-64 RDGNW
+64 DGNW
-69 QNSVRK
+69 QNSIRK
-75 CVGNYAA
+75 SIGDYAA
-82 KSGYKDELINKV
+82 KSGYKDELINRI

-105 DELPNKDNSAQTTTT
+105 DELPKIENSAKTKS
-120 TTPKHRIK
+120 TTPKQRNK
-128 DPKELLYTLK
+128 DPKELLYALK
-138 QEYITALS
+138 QEYITTLS

-164 TEANTQLYVI
+164 TEANTRLYVI

-182 KEVGESNIDS
+182 KEVGDTNIDS
-192 WLKVEKSTVEN
+192 WLKAEKSKVEN

-208 PAQLKQAL
+208 PSQLRQAL

-228 ALMEKSHIVEDDE
+228 ALMEKGHIVEDDE

-248 FVPNAV
+248 FAPNVV
-254 SDLRLIERKII
+254 SDLRSIERKII
-265 IIGNRRKE
+265 IIGNKRKE
-273 DRQFWIDKTKSD
+273 DRQSWIDKTKSD

-305 NDYLSQLSE
+305 NDYLSRLSE

-321 HEIDFADTALK
+321 GDIDFSDSTLK
-332 DTRRKIINLGG
+332 DTRRKLINLGS

-350 QWCDSQNDKL
+350 QWCDTENDKL
-360 SKERELRAA
+360 SKDREVRAS
-369 KRKNRNVI
+369 KRKKRNTIV
-377 ISAVAGV
+377 SAVAGV
-384 ALIIGGW
+384 ALLIGGW

-404 AYETTMASANSEYA
+404 AYEATMASAKAEYA
-418 QGNYVVALDLFQK
+418 QGDYIAALDLFQK
-431 AENDYNASYSAAS
+431 AENDYDVSYSSSS
-444 YKGDAHTKAVETTD
+444 YKGEAHAKAVETSD
-458 KILTDWEA
+458 KIIANWE
-466 EVRPLLQSKKIAQAK
+466 EKVSPLLQSKKVAQAK

-495 NSEQNF
+495 NSEQTF

-507 IDNNLAIRASEIV
+507 IDSDLATRTTEMV

-535 ESGKSELDEMI
+535 EAGKAELDEMI

-557 IKEKVK
+557 IKEKAK

>member
-8 KETINQFGTNVL
+8 KDIIIRFGTKVL

-27 LLDDIGGF
+27 LLDDVGGF

-51 SGFGELLYKLSEE
+51 SGFGELLYRLSEKK
-64 RDGNW
+64 DGNW
-69 QNSVRK
+69 QNSIRK
-75 CVGNYAA
+75 SVGDYAA
-82 KSGYKDELINKV
+82 KSGYKDELINRI

-105 DELPNKDNSAQTTTT
+105 DELPKIENSAKTKS
-120 TTPKHRIK
+120 TTPKQRNK
-128 DPKELLYTLK
+128 DPKELLYVLK
-138 QEYITALS
+138 QEYITTLS

-164 TEANTQLYVI
+164 TEANTRLYVI

-182 KEVGESNIDS
+182 KEVGDTNIDS
-192 WLKVEKSTVEN
+192 WLKAEKSKVEN

-208 PAQLKQAL
+208 PAQLRQAL

-228 ALMEKSHIVEDDE
+228 ALMEKGHIVEDDE

-248 FVPNAV
+248 FAPNVV
-254 SDLRLIERKII
+254 SDLRSIERKII
-265 IIGNRRKE
+265 IIGNKRKE
-273 DRQFWIDKTKSD
+273 DRQSWIDKTKSD

-305 NDYLSQLSE
+305 NDYLSRLSE

-321 HEIDFADTALK
+321 GDIDFSDSTLK
-332 DTRRKIINLGG
+332 DTRRKLINLGS

-350 QWCDSQNDKL
+350 QWCDTENDKL
-360 SKERELRAA
+360 SKDREVRAS
-369 KRKNRNVI
+369 KRKKRNTIV
-377 ISAVAGV
+377 SAVAGV
-384 ALIIGGW
+384 ALLIGGW

-404 AYETTMASANSEYA
+404 AYEATMASAKAEYA
-418 QGNYVVALDLFQK
+418 QGDYIAALDLFQK
-431 AENDYNASYSAAS
+431 AENDYDASYSSSS
-444 YKGDAHTKAVETTD
+444 YKGEAHAKAVETSD
-458 KILTDWEA
+458 KIIANWE
-466 EVRPLLQSKKIAQAK
+466 EKVSPLLQSKKVAQAK

-495 NSEQNF
+495 NSEQTF

-507 IDNNLAIRASEIV
+507 IDSELATRTTEMV

-535 ESGKSELDEMI
+535 EAGKAELDEMI

-557 IKEKVK
+557 IKEKAK

>member
-8 KETINQFGTNVL
+8 KDIISRFGTKVL

-27 LLDDIGGF
+27 LLDDVGGF

-51 SGFGELLYKLSEE
+51 SGFGELLYRLSEKK
-64 RDGNW
+64 DGNW
-69 QNSVRK
+69 QNSIRKSVRD
-75 CVGNYAA
+75 YAA
-82 KSGYKDELINKV
+82 KSGYKDELINRI

-105 DELPNKDNSAQTTTT
+105 DELPKIENSAKAKS
-120 TTPKHRIK
+120 TTPKQRIK
-128 DPKELLYTLK
+128 DSKELLYALK

-164 TEANTQLYVI
+164 TEANTRLYVI

-182 KEVGESNIDS
+182 KEVGDTNIDS
-192 WLKVEKSTVEN
+192 WLKAEKSKVEN

-208 PAQLKQAL
+208 PAQLRQAL

-228 ALMEKSHIVEDDE
+228 ALMEKGHIVEDDE

-248 FVPNAV
+248 FAPNVV
-254 SDLRLIERKII
+254 SDLRSIESKII
-265 IIGNRRKE
+265 IIGNKRKE
-273 DRQFWIDKTKSD
+273 DRQSWIDKTKSD

-305 NDYLSQLSE
+305 NDYLSILSE

-321 HEIDFADTALK
+321 DDIDFSDSTLK
-332 DTRRKIINLGG
+332 DTRRKLINLGS

-350 QWCDSQNDKL
+350 QWCNAENNKL
-360 SKERELRAA
+360 SKDREVRAS
-369 KRKNRNVI
+369 KRKKRNTIV
-377 ISAVAGV
+377 SAVAGV
-384 ALIIGGW
+384 ALLIGGW
-391 QGISYTSSADARA
+391 QGISYTSSAGARA
-404 AYETTMASANSEYA
+404 AYEATMASAKAEYT
-418 QGNYVVALDLFQK
+418 QGNYIAALDLFQK
-431 AENDYNASYSAAS
+431 AENDYDASYSSSS
-444 YKGDAHTKAVETTD
+444 YKGEAHAKAVETSD
-458 KILTDWEA
+458 KIIANWE
-466 EVRPLLQSKKIAQAK
+466 EKVRPLLQSKKVAQAK
-481 LLTLA
+481 VLTLA
-486 LPANLVLEG
+486 LPANLVIEG
-495 NSEQNF
+495 NSEQTF

-507 IDNNLAIRASEIV
+507 IDSDLATRTTEMV

-535 ESGKSELDEMI
+535 EAGKAELDEMI

-557 IKEKVK
+557 IKEKAK

>member
-8 KETINQFGTNVL
+8 KDIISRFGTKVL
-20 PTRQFVN
+20 STRQFVN
-27 LLDDIGGF
+27 LLDDVGGF

-51 SGFGELLYKLSEE
+51 SGFGEILYKLSEKK
-64 RDGNW
+64 DANW

-75 CVGNYAA
+75 CVSDYAA
-82 KSGYKDELINKV
+82 KSGYKDELINKI

-105 DELPNKDNSAQTTTT
+105 DELPKIENVVQTKPTTASG
-120 TTPKHRIK
+120 HRIK
-128 DPKELLYTLK
+128 DPKELLYALK
-138 QEYITALS
+138 QEYIAALS

-192 WLKVEKSTVEN
+192 WLTAEKSKVEN

-208 PAQLKQAL
+208 PTQLKQAL

-228 ALMEKSHIVEDDE
+228 ALMEKGHIVEDDE

-248 FVPNAV
+248 FAPNVV
-254 SDLRLIERKII
+254 SDLQSIEKKII
-265 IIGNRRKE
+265 IIGNKRKE
-273 DRQFWIDKTKSD
+273 DRQSWIDKTKSD

-305 NDYLSQLSE
+305 NDYLSRLSE

-321 HEIDFADTALK
+321 GEIDFSDTTLK
-332 DTRRKIINLGG
+332 DTRRKLINLGS

-350 QWCDSQNDKL
+350 QWCNIENDKL
-360 SKERELRAA
+360 SKERELRAS
-369 KRKNRNVI
+369 KRKKRNVI
-377 ISAVAGV
+377 VSAVAGV
-384 ALIIGGW
+384 ALLIGGW
-391 QGISYTSSADARA
+391 QGVSYTSSADAREV
-404 AYETTMASANSEYA
+404 YETTMASANAEYA
-418 QGNYVVALDLFQK
+418 QGNYIAALNLFQK
-431 AENDYNASYSAAS
+431 AENDYNASYSASS
-444 YKGDAHTKAVETTD
+444 YKGEAHEKAVETSD
-458 KILTDWEA
+458 KIIANWE
-466 EVRPLLQSKKIAQAK
+466 EKVRPLLQSKKVAQAK
-481 LLTLA
+481 ALTLA
-486 LPANLVLEG
+486 LPANLVLDG
-495 NSEQNF
+495 NSEQVF
-501 KSLSEQ
+501 KSLSDQ
-507 IDNNLAIRASEIV
+507 IDSDLATRTTEIV

-535 ESGKSELDEMI
+535 EAGKAELDEMI

-557 IKEKVK
+557 IKEKAK

>member
-8 KETINQFGTNVL
+8 KDIISRFGTKVL

-35 KDEPAASKKV
+35 KNESASSKKV

-51 SGFGELLYKLSEE
+51 SGFGDLLYKLSEK

-75 CVGNYAA
+75 CVGDYAV
-82 KSGYKDELINKV
+82 KSGYKDELINKI
-94 AAQLLYSVGLI
+94 AAQLLYSLGLI
-105 DELPNKDNSAQTTTT
+105 DELPRIDNSAQNKSTTS
-120 TTPKHRIK
+120 KLQIK
-128 DPKELLYTLK
+128 DPKELLYALK

-146 ELLTIT
+146 EILTIT

-164 TEANTQLYVI
+164 TEANTRLYVI

-192 WLKVEKSTVEN
+192 WLKVEKSKVEN

-208 PAQLKQAL
+208 PTQLKQAL

-228 ALMEKSHIVEDDE
+228 AMMEKGHVVEDDE

-248 FVPNAV
+248 FAPNV
-254 SDLRLIERKII
+254 ISDLRSMEKKII
-265 IIGNRRKE
+265 IIGNKLKE
-273 DRQFWIDKTKSD
+273 DRQSWIDKAKSD

-305 NDYLSQLSE
+305 NDYLSRLSE

-321 HEIDFADTALK
+321 GEIDLSDSTLK
-332 DTRRKIINLGG
+332 DTRRKLINLGS

-350 QWCDSQNDKL
+350 QWCNIENDKI
-360 SKERELRAA
+360 SNDRKARAS
-369 KRKNRNVI
+369 KRKKRNRIV
-377 ISAVAGV
+377 SAVAGV
-384 ALIIGGW
+384 ALLIGGW
-391 QGISYTSSADARA
+391 QGISYTSSADARD
-404 AYETTMASANSEYA
+404 AYEMTMASADAEYA
-418 QGNYVVALDLFQK
+418 QGNYIVALDLFQK
-431 AENDYNASYSAAS
+431 AEDDYDASYSSSS
-444 YKGDAHTKAVETTD
+444 YKGKAHAKAVETSD
-458 KILTDWEA
+458 KIIANWE
-466 EVRPLLQSKKIAQAK
+466 EKVRPLLQSKKVAQAK
-481 LLTLA
+481 ALTLA
-486 LPANLVLEG
+486 LPKNLVLGG
-495 NSEQNF
+495 NSEQVF
-501 KSLSEQ
+501 KSISEQ
-507 IDNNLAIRASEIV
+507 IDSDLAIRATEMV

-535 ESGKSELDEMI
+535 EAGKAELDDMI

-557 IKEKVK
+557 IKEKAK